1 MIEEKV
7 KLMIN
12 QAIQLKE
19 AIKIDIIDVKEAQHE
34 KLLDRNND
42 KLQLM
47 TDITKNHAQLNDLL
61 SNALQ
66 NDEDID
72 IYRDVV
78 NDLEN
83 HLRELYELN
92 GKLATIVLPVKQLYK
107 DIIDEITLNNNGSL
121 FEVKA

>member
-121 FEVKA
+121 LEVKA

>member
-107 DIIDEITLNNNGSL
+107 DIIDEITLNNNGNL
-121 FEVKA
+121 LEVKA

>member
-42 KLQLM
+42 KLQIM

-107 DIIDEITLNNNGSL
+107 DIIDEITLNNNGNL
-121 FEVKA
+121 LEVKA